1 MSLPTPTEENP
12 LPRRRRPRQ
21 TPLYTYSEL
30 GLEMARRVFKAN
42 PMDGLSVD
50 NPDDMRLFNDRM
62 DALVAEVMELKAF

>member
-1 MSLPTPTEENP
+1 MTVYVPAENP
-12 LPRRRRPRQ
+12 IPRRRRPRQ
-21 TPLYTYSEL
+21 TPLHTHSEL